1 MALCTAGFGFDMLS
15 SLQNLVIFSPRS
27 EGFQESRESEVG
39 VQVTIFPQRSAPEL
53 WMGKEYFCFCEK
65 GIPSFVRKEFS
76 HEFLEPAG
84 VVYVCK
90 ILFNV
95 SPTLDGMISNMDI
108 KV

>member
-1 MALCTAGFGFDMLS
+1 
-15 SLQNLVIFSPRS
+15 
-27 EGFQESRESEVG
+27 
-39 VQVTIFPQRSAPEL
+39 
-53 WMGKEYFCFCEK
+53 MGKEYFCFCEK

-84 VVYVCK
+84 VVSVCK

-95 SPTLDGMISNMDI
+95 SPTLDGMMSNMDI